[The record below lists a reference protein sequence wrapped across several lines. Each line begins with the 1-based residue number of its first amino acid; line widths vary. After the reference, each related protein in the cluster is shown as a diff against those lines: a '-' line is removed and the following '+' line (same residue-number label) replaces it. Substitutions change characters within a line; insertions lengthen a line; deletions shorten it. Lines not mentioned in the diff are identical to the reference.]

1 MSARVRL
8 VISALLLA
16 ACAGGSGIQVGDGD
30 GTRLIIIHLGNPHSF
45 AHDLE
50 QFVNRPHQEA
60 RPAVDL
66 RQRLKEPGVTGAW
79 ESLEPWER
87 QLWSDY
93 AARGRGRADPKRTNF
108 HVTDNDR
115 LYMALDLSLD
125 YMPPAAREEGR
136 RLLQDPAFLSGLVS
150 GIGLYILLWIYPE
163 PAFTKGIAS
172 VITTAL
178 LLQFSV
184 QEIYEFAW
192 AWRTMDQELAH
203 AQTLA
208 AVENAAAKFGR
219 SAGARAF
226 HILMII
232 ASKLAGKALEGASV
246 SVGGAGPPM
255 AAAGAGLAL
264 AEGQEIWILQGGV
277 VALAG
282 PGALTVAMTAAGNPE
297 EAPSSAGDLEKHESS
312 GGHLLQKHVGKTEA
326 ELAARLAAERK
337 LPAASTFL
345 SRAEAESAVST
356 VLRTRHA
363 ELASW
368 LAKGAKGTLELDAS
382 FKGGL
387 VLQRGA
393 TSCVTGQTARI
404 VLRGDGRGGWF
415 VMTGYMAP

>member
-8 VISALLLA
+8 VVSALLLA

-66 RQRLKEPGVTGAW
+66 RQRLKEPDVTGAW

-87 QLWSDY
+87 QLWSEY
-93 AARGRGRADPKRTNF
+93 AARGRGRADPTRTNF

-115 LYMALDLSLD
+115 LHMALDLSLD

-136 RLLQDPAFLSGLVS
+136 WLLQDPAFLSGLVS

-208 AVENAAAKFGR
+208 EVENAAAKFGR

-226 HILMII
+226 HIMMII
-232 ASKLAGKALEGASV
+232 ASKLAGKALAGKALP
-246 SVGGAGPPM
+246 VGGAGPPM
-255 AAAGAGLAL
+255 AAAGVGLAL

-282 PGALTVAMTAAGNPE
+282 PGALAVAMTAAGNPE
-297 EAPSSAGDLEKHESS
+297 EAPGDLEKHESS
-312 GGHLLQKHVGKTEA
+312 GGHLLQKHVGKTQA
-326 ELAARLAAERK
+326 ELAARLAAEPDLK
-337 LPAASTFL
+337 EVSTFL

-356 VLRTRHA
+356 VLRVRHA

-368 LAKGAKGTLELDAS
+368 LEKGANGSLKLEAS
-382 FKGGL
+382 FNGGL
-387 VLQRGA
+387 VLKRGA
-393 TSCVTGQTARI
+393 TSCVAGQAARI
-404 VLRGDGRGGWF
+404 MLRGDGKGGWF
-415 VMTGYMAP
+415 VATGYLLP

>member
-8 VISALLLA
+8 VVSALLLA

-66 RQRLKEPGVTGAW
+66 RQRLKEPDVTGAW

-87 QLWSDY
+87 QLWSEY
-93 AARGRGRADPKRTNF
+93 AARGRGRADPTRTNF

-115 LYMALDLSLD
+115 LHMALDLSLD

-136 RLLQDPAFLSGLVS
+136 WLLQDPAFLSGLVS

-208 AVENAAAKFGR
+208 EVENAAAKFGR

-226 HILMII
+226 HIMMII
-232 ASKLAGKALEGASV
+232 ASKLAGKALAGKALP
-246 SVGGAGPPM
+246 VGGAGPPM
-255 AAAGAGLAL
+255 AAAGVGLAL

-282 PGALTVAMTAAGNPE
+282 PGALAVAMTAAGTPE
-297 EAPSSAGDLEKHESS
+297 EAPGDLEKHESS
-312 GGHLLQKHVGKTEA
+312 GGHLLQKHVGKTQA
-326 ELAARLAAERK
+326 ELAARLAAEPDLK
-337 LPAASTFL
+337 EVSTFL

-356 VLRTRHA
+356 VLRVRHA

-368 LAKGAKGTLELDAS
+368 LEKGANGSLKLEAS
-382 FKGGL
+382 FNGGL
-387 VLQRGA
+387 VLKRGA
-393 TSCVTGQTARI
+393 TSCVAGQAARI
-404 VLRGDGRGGWF
+404 MLRGDGKGGWF
-415 VMTGYMAP
+415 VATGYLLP